1 MRWSLIKGAG
11 LAGVGIAS
19 VAAAARRAEERAL
32 TSFYAAG
39 ERDAPVWEV
48 REARVRPPAHLHRS
62 DGFSALYSVDAE
74 AVAAMLP
81 STELLPV
88 RLTGGRAGLMI
99 AAYRHHEID
108 IAAADGST
116 VTIRPYGEIV
126 IGVPV
131 TRRPAPPMLPLF
143 LPARYGAGTFV
154 LHAPVTT
161 RLARDLD
168 RAWGLPA
175 FVADMEFDE
184 EPAGCGVR
192 LSEGGLHILT
202 LRVRAAGRVAFDRAP
217 IVLYGAREGALQAVS
232 MPTLAYRQQRLGGA
246 AADLE
251 LGEHPVARELRRL
264 GVSGGV
270 VMSRR
275 TLVMRARRPAG
286 RLLGET
292 RPCTGHAGSEAD
304 TGLYAVRH
312 AAGESIDQYAALS
325 TAEYQVARARTPA
338 PGRLDA
344 LIHARPIADDAEDL
358 TALGLS

>member
-1 MRWSLIKGAG
+1 MRWSLIRGAG
-11 LAGVGIAS
+11 LAGVGIAT

-39 ERDAPVWEV
+39 EHGAPVWEV
-48 REARVRPPAHLHRS
+48 REARVRPPAYLHRS
-62 DGFSALYSVDAE
+62 EGFSALYPVDAA
-74 AVAAMLP
+74 AVVAMLP
-81 STELLPV
+81 PTELLPV
-88 RLTGGRAGLMI
+88 RLTGGRAALMI
-99 AAYRHHEID
+99 AAYRHHEIS

-131 TRRPAPPMLPLF
+131 TRRPAPPMLPLAF
-143 LPARYGAGTFV
+143 PARYGTGTFV
-154 LHAPVTT
+154 LHVPVTT

-184 EPAGCGVR
+184 APAGCGVR

-217 IVLYGAREGALQAVS
+217 TVLYGARDGALRVVT
-232 MPTLAYRQQRLGGA
+232 MPALAYRQQRPGGA

-264 GVSGGV
+264 GVSGRV

-275 TLVMRARRPAG
+275 TLVMRASRPAG
-286 RLLGET
+286 HVLGEA
-292 RPCTGHAGSEAD
+292 PPFPGYSGSEAD
-304 TGLYAVRH
+304 AGQYTVRH
-312 AAGESIDQYAALS
+312 ADGESIDQYAGLDAV
-325 TAEYQVARARTPA
+325 EYQVTRALTPA
-338 PGRLDA
+338 PGRAGPATRVGLMT
-344 LIHARPIADDAEDL
+344 DDAEDL